1 MNDMTTPL
9 QALNPFMPGAG
20 LQPPAL
26 VGREH
31 EIALIDRMAART
43 KLQLLNRGIMLYGL
57 RGIGKTVLLMHMRD
71 IADQHHMAT
80 LKIEA
85 SANAATTYDA
95 LFHEIPL
102 AIARIGKT
110 DIRERVAKVFS
121 NVESVSFDFMGVK
134 TSAELNGKPDFRT
147 ESYRLQLLI
156 EGICKELKS
165 DNSGLYLFIDEMQE
179 MHKTPLSDLITIQH
193 EMGQR
198 GLPFYIIGAGL
209 PDLPGVLSKARSYA
223 ERLFD
228 YREIDKLGST
238 ATREGFQTPAK
249 KTGRPFDDAALD
261 KLEAL
266 SQGYPYFIQAYGA
279 ATWNA
284 STTNPINVT
293 AVEQG
298 EPEAL
303 DMLDHGLYMARWLRA
318 TENGRAYLRIMA
330 DLSDGPV
337 RTADVK
343 KRFANEGS
351 AASARASLIELGLIY
366 ASGYGQVAFSV
377 PRMAEFVR
385 RIMPQVDQIY
395 DGRR

>member
-1 MNDMTTPL
+1 METPL

-26 VGREH
+26 VGREY

-43 KLQLLNRGIMLYGL
+43 KLQLLNRGVILYGL
-57 RGIGKTVLLMHMRD
+57 RGIGKTVLLLHMRD
-71 IADQHHMAT
+71 IADQRHMET

-85 SANAATTYDA
+85 NNNPEATYDA
-95 LFHEIPL
+95 LFHQIPL
-102 AIARIGKT
+102 AIARIGRA
-110 DIRERVAKVFS
+110 DIRDRVAAAFER
-121 NVESVSFDFMGVK
+121 VESVSFDFLGAKVSADLNPK
-134 TSAELNGKPDFRT
+134 TDFRT
-147 ESYRLQLLI
+147 DSYRLQLLI
-156 EGICKELKS
+156 EEICEELKKA
-165 DNSGLYLFIDEMQE
+165 NSGLYLFIDELQE
-179 MHKTPLSDLITIQH
+179 MHATPLGDLITIQH

-209 PDLPGVLSKARSYA
+209 PDLPGILSKSRSYA
-223 ERLFD
+223 ERLFE
-228 YREIDKLGST
+228 YREIGRLDSA

-249 KTGRPFDDAALD
+249 HTGRPFSDDALD
-261 KLEAL
+261 ELEKL

-279 ATWNA
+279 AAWNA
-284 STTNPINVT
+284 SDTNPIPLS
-293 AVEQG
+293 AVRQG

-303 DMLDHGLYMARWLRA
+303 DMLDHGLYMSRWLRA

-343 KRFANEGS
+343 KRFANAGS
-351 AASARASLIELGLIY
+351 AASARSSLIELGLIY
-366 ASGYGQVAFSV
+366 AAGYGQVAFSV

-385 RIMPQVDQIY
+385 RVMPDIDQIY